1 MMIYVKTPKSKKKNV
16 SKKEREQYEQWLK
29 KHQVSNTKPAK
40 TDAYDWKYSMTVP
53 RGRETAKI
61 NSLNTGLSY
70 AKAAEKKI
78 YTGTNMLG
86 IGTLH
91 KSNAVPVFSKEEAV
105 DMSHMRR

>member
-1 MMIYVKTPKSKKKNV
+1 MMIHVKLPKSKRKLG

-29 KHQVSNTKPAK
+29 KHESSAK
-40 TDAYDWKYSMTVP
+40 KVTATNSYDWKQTFTVP
-53 RGRETAKI
+53 KGREKVEI
-61 NSLNTGLSY
+61 RSLSTGLGY
-70 AKAAEKKI
+70 AKAPEKKT

-105 DMSHMRR
+105 DMSKMRR